1 MLYIKIICQ
10 HLPITA
16 VMDAQALYALSALQ
30 IVQQNAQYVTA
41 TVAFA
46 ALNAV
51 YQDAINAIAHHVYV
65 AQLMS
70 AIHAALFVIVLLADA
85 IFEHV
90 HHVTMFATTI
100 AKYEYLI
107 YFIFLDKI

>member
-16 VMDAQALYALSALQ
+16 AMDAQALYALSALQ

-51 YQDAINAIAHHVYV
+51 
-65 AQLMS
+65 
-70 AIHAALFVIVLLADA
+70 
-85 IFEHV
+85 
-90 HHVTMFATTI
+90 
-100 AKYEYLI
+100 
-107 YFIFLDKI
+107 